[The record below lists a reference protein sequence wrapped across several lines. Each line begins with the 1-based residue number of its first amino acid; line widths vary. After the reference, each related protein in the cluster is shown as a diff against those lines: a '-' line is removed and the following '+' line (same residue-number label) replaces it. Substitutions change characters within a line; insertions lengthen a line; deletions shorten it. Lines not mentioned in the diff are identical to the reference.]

1 MKLLVTGAAG
11 FIGSNFVHYLL
22 KNHPQDQIT
31 GLDLLT
37 YAGRLE
43 SLKDVMQSPNFSFVQ
58 ADIADADS
66 VDRLFAERGFD
77 YVVNFAA
84 ETHVDRSIREPG
96 VFLRSNVEGVR
107 VLMDACLKHHAG
119 RFHQVSTDE
128 VYGDLPLNG
137 TVQPF
142 DEDAPLRPSNPYSAS
157 KASADLLA
165 LAYRRTYRLP
175 LTISRCSN
183 NYGPYQFPEKLIPLV
198 ILRALEGK
206 SIPIYGTGENR
217 RDWIHVLDHCAAVDR
232 ILREGKNGE
241 IYHISAQQEL
251 ENLAVVKMILREL
264 GCSEGLIEF
273 VADRPGHD
281 LRYAISA
288 KKIAHELNWM
298 PSVPFEQGLRSTIE
312 FYKSHPDW

>member
-1 MKLLVTGAAG
+1 MYKR
-11 FIGSNFVHYLL
+11 
-22 KNHPQDQIT
+22 Q
-31 GLDLLT
+31 
-37 YAGRLE
+37 
-43 SLKDVMQSPNFSFVQ
+43 
-58 ADIADADS
+58 
-66 VDRLFAERGFD
+66 
-77 YVVNFAA
+77 
-84 ETHVDRSIREPG
+84 
-96 VFLRSNVEGVR
+96 
-107 VLMDACLKHHAG
+107 
-119 RFHQVSTDE
+119 